1 MFSVSSRVSCVH
13 RDSQSP
19 APLHPGSTPTLRAYW
34 LTDADESFG
43 IERHFMILSLQVRFV
58 TSSSLKKLFIIII
71 VCVIH
76 GPIQTGFK
84 RICRVPLLL
93 GPVLPHMHPE
103 PYVSGF

>member
-1 MFSVSSRVSCVH
+1 MFSVSSHVSCVH

-76 GPIQTGFK
+76 APFETGSK
-84 RICRVPLLL
+84 MYLSCSSAARPGSASHASRTIC
-93 GPVLPHMHPE
+93 
-103 PYVSGF
+103 